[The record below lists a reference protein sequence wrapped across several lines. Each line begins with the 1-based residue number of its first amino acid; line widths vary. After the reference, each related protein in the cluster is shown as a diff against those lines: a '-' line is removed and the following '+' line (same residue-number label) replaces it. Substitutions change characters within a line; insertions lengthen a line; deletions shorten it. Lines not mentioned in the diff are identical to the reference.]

1 MTLVRNRLQPSSGNK
16 YLSLLLLPL
25 LLLSCGAFKKTQPT
39 PWPEDDVI
47 VTHPTDDENKED
59 KKEVVKEETTPKE
72 EDVEL
77 TYAMV
82 SFKGEKYRVPV
93 HKKNFKI
100 AVLLPFHTHK
110 ARSKVDKL
118 RANIVLEYYQGM
130 LLAVSKIENIESKF
144 DVHFY
149 DTDNDT
155 NTLRKILRKPEL
167 EDVDL
172 IIGPTDEDQV
182 RIAAYFAKVRKIP
195 LISPI
200 TTMDYIKSDNPN
212 VFFLNPSD
220 QMKAKKFLRYYLRE
234 HKGEKLILVRDGKS
248 FDKSF
253 GQALVNLCEA
263 QELPITKLEYSNYI
277 KWVDHIGSGRTVIV
291 HTGQS
296 KSQMSYSV
304 TGLQTKA
311 EQVTL
316 VVSDRW
322 MDFHN
327 VDYKQLGK
335 LNVTYI
341 STDKSILPNEMAKSM
356 YKSYTRKYRD
366 TPSSYTYMGYDQFL
380 FACESLD
387 AFGKYFP
394 IFLEGKTISYA
405 NTDFTLTKTPSVF
418 QNNYLMLYRFED
430 NKIIPIEF

>member
-1 MTLVRNRLQPSSGNK
+1 MISVQNRLQPSSGNK
-16 YLSLLLLPL
+16 YFSLLLLPL
-25 LLLSCGAFKKTQPT
+25 LLLSCGAFKKTQTT

-47 VTHPTDDENKED
+47 VTHPSDDKNEED
-59 KKEVVKEETTPKE
+59 KKDVVIKETTPKE
-72 EDVEL
+72 ENVAL

-82 SFKGEKYRVPV
+82 SFKGEEYRVPV

-100 AVLLPFHTHK
+100 AVMLPFHLQG
-110 ARSKVDKL
+110 AQSKIDKL

-130 LLAVSKIENIESKF
+130 LLAISKIENLESKF

-172 IIGPTDEDQV
+172 IIGPTDDAQV

-220 QMKAKKFLRYYLRE
+220 KMKAKKFLTYYLRE
-234 HKGEKLILVRDGKS
+234 HKGEKLVLVRDGKS
-248 FDKSF
+248 FDKTF
-253 GQALVNLCEA
+253 GEALIHLCEA
-263 QELPITKLEYSNYI
+263 QELPITEVAYSNYI
-277 KWVDHIGSGRTVIV
+277 RWAKQIGGGQAVIV

-304 TGLQTKA
+304 TGLQSQA
-311 EQVTL
+311 GNVTL

-322 MDFHN
+322 MNFHN

-341 STDKSILPNEMAKSM
+341 STEKSIMPNTMAQSM
-356 YKSYTRKYRD
+356 YRSYTRKYKG

-394 IFLEGKTISYA
+394 MYLEGKTISYA
-405 NTDFTLTKTPSVF
+405 NTDFSLTKTPSVF

-430 NKIIPIEF
+430 HKIIPIEF